1 MPGYKGKEY
10 YAPVQTPD
18 VNTLE
23 KRFLGLT
30 NVQIGLFSLPV
41 FIALSSVVLIVLNK
55 KARYNPAV
63 LVSLIISLIHLYHH
77 YTLAKLQN
85 KQ

>member
-1 MPGYKGKEY
+1 MPGYPKYEK
-10 YAPVQTPD
+10 YAPTQTPE

-30 NVQIGLFSLPV
+30 NVQIGLFSLPA
-41 FIALSSVVLIVLNK
+41 FIVLSSVVLIVFDK
-55 KARYNPAV
+55 KARYNPSV
-63 LVSLIISLIHLYHH
+63 LVSLIISLMHMYHH

-85 KQ
+85 K

>member
-1 MPGYKGKEY
+1 MPGYLHEK
-10 YAPVQTPD
+10 YAPTQTPE

>member
-1 MPGYKGKEY
+1 MPGYKLEK
-10 YAPVQTPD
+10 YAPTQTPE

-63 LVSLIISLIHLYHH
+63 LVSLIISLIHMYHH

>member
-10 YAPVQTPD
+10 YAPEQND
-18 VNTLE
+18 KIDTLD

-30 NVQIGLFSLPV
+30 NVQIGLFSLPA
-41 FIALSSVVLIVLNK
+41 FIALSSVVLVVLNK

-63 LVSLIISLIHLYHH
+63 LVSLIISLMHLYHH

-85 KQ
+85 K

>member
-1 MPGYKGKEY
+1 MSE
-10 YAPVQTPD
+10 YAPVQTRD
-18 VNTLE
+18 VNTVK

-30 NVQIGLFSLPV
+30 DIQIGLFSLPTLI
-41 FIALSSVVLIVLNK
+41 FLSSIVLFVLNRKARFNPVIIVGLIVG
-55 KARYNPAV
+55 
-63 LVSLIISLIHLYHH
+63 LIHLYHH

>member
-1 MPGYKGKEY
+1 MPGYPKLEK
-10 YAPVQTPD
+10 YAPTQTPE

-30 NVQIGLFSLPV
+30 NVQIGLFSLPA
-41 FIALSSVVLIVLNK
+41 FIVLSSVVLIVFDK
-55 KARYNPAV
+55 KARYNPSV
-63 LVSLIISLIHLYHH
+63 LVSLIISLMHMYHH

-85 KQ
+85 K

>member
-1 MPGYKGKEY
+1 MPDYKGKES
-10 YAPVQTPD
+10 YAPVQTPE

-30 NVQIGLFSLPV
+30 NVQIGLFSLPA
-41 FIALSSVVLIVLNK
+41 FIALSSVVLVVLNK
-55 KARYNPAV
+55 KARYNPVV
-63 LVSLIISLIHLYHH
+63 LVSLIISLIHMYHH
-77 YTLAKLQN
+77 YKLAKLEN

>member
-1 MPGYKGKEY
+1 MPGYKLEK
-10 YAPVQTPD
+10 YAPVQTPE

-30 NVQIGLFSLPV
+30 NVQIGLFSLPA

-77 YTLAKLQN
+77 YTLAKLEN

>member
-1 MPGYKGKEY
+1 MPGYHKLEK
-10 YAPVQTPD
+10 YAPTQTPE

-30 NVQIGLFSLPV
+30 NVQIGLFSLPA

-85 KQ
+85 K

>member
-1 MPGYKGKEY
+1 MPGYKGKES
-10 YAPVQTPD
+10 YAPEQND
-18 VNTLE
+18 KIDTLD

-30 NVQIGLFSLPV
+30 NVQIGLFSLPA

-85 KQ
+85 K

>member
-1 MPGYKGKEY
+1 MPEYKGKEY
-10 YAPVQTPD
+10 YAPAQTPE

-30 NVQIGLFSLPV
+30 NVQIGLFSLPA
-41 FIALSSVVLIVLNK
+41 FIVLSSVVLIVLNK
-55 KARYNPAV
+55 KVRYNPVV
-63 LVSLIISLIHLYHH
+63 LVSLIISLIHMYHH
-77 YTLAKLQN
+77 YKLAKLEN

>member
-1 MPGYKGKEY
+1 MPGYKLEK
-10 YAPVQTPD
+10 YAPVQTPE

-30 NVQIGLFSLPV
+30 NVQIGLFSLPA
-41 FIALSSVVLIVLNK
+41 FIVLSSVVLIVLNK
-55 KARYNPAV
+55 KVRYNPVV
-63 LVSLIISLIHLYHH
+63 LVSLIISLIHMYHH
-77 YTLAKLQN
+77 YKLAKLEN

>member
-10 YAPVQTPD
+10 YAPEQND
-18 VNTLE
+18 KIDTLE

-30 NVQIGLFSLPV
+30 SVQIGLFSLPT
-41 FIALSSVVLIVLNK
+41 FIVLSSVVLIVLNK

-85 KQ
+85 K

>member
-1 MPGYKGKEY
+1 MPGYHKLEK
-10 YAPVQTPD
+10 YAPTQTPD

-30 NVQIGLFSLPV
+30 NVQIGLFSLPA
-41 FIALSSVVLIVLNK
+41 FIALSSVVLLVLNK

-85 KQ
+85 K

>member
-1 MPGYKGKEY
+1 MPGYKLEK
-10 YAPVQTPD
+10 YAPTQTPE

-30 NVQIGLFSLPV
+30 NVQIGLFSLPA
-41 FIALSSVVLIVLNK
+41 FIVLSSVVLIVLNR

-63 LVSLIISLIHLYHH
+63 LVSLIISLMHMYHH

-85 KQ
+85 K

>member
-18 VNTLE
+18 VNKLE

-30 NVQIGLFSLPV
+30 NVQIGLFSLPA
-41 FIALSSVVLIVLNK
+41 FIALSSVVLVVLNK

-63 LVSLIISLIHLYHH
+63 LVSLIISLMHLYHH
-77 YTLAKLQN
+77 YTLAKLEN

>member
-1 MPGYKGKEY
+1 MPDYKGKEY
-10 YAPVQTPD
+10 YAPEQND
-18 VNTLE
+18 KIDTLE

-30 NVQIGLFSLPV
+30 NVQIGLFSLPA
-41 FIALSSVVLIVLNK
+41 FIVLSSVVLIVLNK

-85 KQ
+85 K

>member
-1 MPGYKGKEY
+1 MPGYPKFEK
-10 YAPVQTPD
+10 YAPTQTPE

-30 NVQIGLFSLPV
+30 NVQIGLFSLPA
-41 FIALSSVVLIVLNK
+41 FIVLSSVVLIVLNK

-63 LVSLIISLIHLYHH
+63 LVSLIISLMHLYHH
-77 YTLAKLQN
+77 YTLAKLEN

>member
-10 YAPVQTPD
+10 YAPEQND
-18 VNTLE
+18 KIDTLE

-30 NVQIGLFSLPV
+30 NVQIGLFSLPT
-41 FIALSSVVLIVLNK
+41 FIVLSSVVLIVLNK

-85 KQ
+85 K

>member
-1 MPGYKGKEY
+1 MPGYKLEK
-10 YAPVQTPD
+10 YAPVQTPE

-30 NVQIGLFSLPV
+30 NVQIGLFSLPA
-41 FIALSSVVLIVLNK
+41 FIALSSVVLVVLNK

-85 KQ
+85 K

>member
-10 YAPVQTPD
+10 YAPEQND
-18 VNTLE
+18 KIDTLD

-30 NVQIGLFSLPV
+30 NVQIGLFSLPA
-41 FIALSSVVLIVLNK
+41 FIVLSSVVLIVLDK
-55 KARYNPAV
+55 KAWYNPAV
-63 LVSLIISLIHLYHH
+63 IVSLIISLMHMYHH
-77 YTLAKLQN
+77 YTLAKLEN

>member
-10 YAPVQTPD
+10 YAPEQND
-18 VNTLE
+18 KIDTLE

-30 NVQIGLFSLPV
+30 NVQIGLFSLPA
-41 FIALSSVVLIVLNK
+41 FIALSSVVLVVLNK

-85 KQ
+85 K

>member
-1 MPGYKGKEY
+1 MPGYPKYEK
-10 YAPVQTPD
+10 YAPTQTPE

-30 NVQIGLFSLPV
+30 NVQIGLFSLPA
-41 FIALSSVVLIVLNK
+41 FIVLSSVVLLVLDK

-63 LVSLIISLIHLYHH
+63 IVSLIISLMHMYHH

>member
-1 MPGYKGKEY
+1 MPGYKGKES
-10 YAPVQTPD
+10 YAPEQND
-18 VNTLE
+18 KIDTLE

-30 NVQIGLFSLPV
+30 NVQIGLFSLPT
-41 FIALSSVVLIVLNK
+41 FIVLSSVVLIVLNK

-85 KQ
+85 K

>member
-1 MPGYKGKEY
+1 MPGYKLEK
-10 YAPVQTPD
+10 YAPVQTPE

-30 NVQIGLFSLPV
+30 NVQIGLFSLPA
-41 FIALSSVVLIVLNK
+41 FIALSSVVLVVLNK
-55 KARYNPAV
+55 KARYNPVV
-63 LVSLIISLIHLYHH
+63 LVSLIISLIHMYHH
-77 YTLAKLQN
+77 YKLAKLEN

>member
-10 YAPVQTPD
+10 YAPTQTPEVD
-18 VNTLE
+18 TLE

-41 FIALSSVVLIVLNK
+41 FIALSSVVLLVLNK

-85 KQ
+85 K

>member
-10 YAPVQTPD
+10 YAPEQND
-18 VNTLE
+18 KINTLE

-30 NVQIGLFSLPV
+30 DIQIGLFSLPA
-41 FIALSSVVLIVLNK
+41 FIVLSSVVLIVLNK

-85 KQ
+85 K

>member
-1 MPGYKGKEY
+1 MPGYLGKEL
-10 YAPVQTPD
+10 YAPTQTPE

-41 FIALSSVVLIVLNK
+41 FIALSSVVLLVLNK

-85 KQ
+85 K

>member
-1 MPGYKGKEY
+1 MPGYKLEK
-10 YAPVQTPD
+10 YAPTQTPE

-30 NVQIGLFSLPV
+30 NVQIGLFSLPA
-41 FIALSSVVLIVLNK
+41 FIVLSSVVLIVLNK

-85 KQ
+85 K

>member
-1 MPGYKGKEY
+1 MPGYHKLEK
-10 YAPVQTPD
+10 YAPTQTPE

-30 NVQIGLFSLPV
+30 NVQIGLFSLPA
-41 FIALSSVVLIVLNK
+41 FIVLSSVVLIVFDK
-55 KARYNPAV
+55 KARYNPSV
-63 LVSLIISLIHLYHH
+63 LVSLIISLMHMYHH

-85 KQ
+85 K

>member
-1 MPGYKGKEY
+1 MPGYHKLEK
-10 YAPVQTPD
+10 YAPTQTPE

-30 NVQIGLFSLPV
+30 NVQIGLFSLPA
-41 FIALSSVVLIVLNK
+41 FFALSSVVLIVLNK

-85 KQ
+85 K

>member
-1 MPGYKGKEY
+1 MPGYLHEK
-10 YAPVQTPD
+10 YAPTQTPE

-30 NVQIGLFSLPV
+30 DVQIGLFSLPV
-41 FIALSSVVLIVLNK
+41 FIALSSVVLLVLNK

-85 KQ
+85 K

>member
-1 MPGYKGKEY
+1 MPGYLHEK
-10 YAPVQTPD
+10 YAPTQTPE

-41 FIALSSVVLIVLNK
+41 FIALSSVVLLVLNK

>member
-1 MPGYKGKEY
+1 MPGYPKFEK
-10 YAPVQTPD
+10 YAPTQTPE

-41 FIALSSVVLIVLNK
+41 FIALSSVVLLVLNK

-63 LVSLIISLIHLYHH
+63 LVSLIISLIHMYHH
-77 YTLAKLQN
+77 YTLAKLEN

>member
-1 MPGYKGKEY
+1 MPGYKLEK
-10 YAPVQTPD
+10 YAPTQTPE

-30 NVQIGLFSLPV
+30 NVQIGLFSLPA
-41 FIALSSVVLIVLNK
+41 FIVLSSVVLIVLNR

-63 LVSLIISLIHLYHH
+63 LVYLIISLMHMYHH

-85 KQ
+85 K

>member
-1 MPGYKGKEY
+1 MPGYPKYEK
-10 YAPVQTPD
+10 YAPTQTPE

-41 FIALSSVVLIVLNK
+41 FIALSSVVLLVLNK

>member
-1 MPGYKGKEY
+1 MPGYKLEK

-30 NVQIGLFSLPV
+30 NVQIGLFSLPA
-41 FIALSSVVLIVLNK
+41 FIVLSSVVLIVLNK

-85 KQ
+85 K

>member
-1 MPGYKGKEY
+1 MPGYHKLEK
-10 YAPVQTPD
+10 YAPTQTPE

-30 NVQIGLFSLPV
+30 NVQIGLFSLPA
-41 FIALSSVVLIVLNK
+41 FIALSSVVLVVLNK

-63 LVSLIISLIHLYHH
+63 LVSLIISLMHLYHH

-85 KQ
+85 K

>member
-1 MPGYKGKEY
+1 MPGYLGKEL
-10 YAPVQTPD
+10 YAPTQTPE

-30 NVQIGLFSLPV
+30 NVQIGVFSLPV
-41 FIALSSVVLIVLNK
+41 FIALSSVLLLVLNK

-85 KQ
+85 K